1 MYSKLLFVS
10 LAAVSVQGVKFSS
23 VTSFSSST
31 SSSSSTVDGKTVS
44 STYDHDDN
52 GFHNDSI
59 NGSSGFD
66 NGLHK
71 LSPTESLF
79 EKTHDEMKNG
89 LMTAFNDDFFTGLDA
104 MLGIWFRE
112 ITGKKENQKTTD
124 FKTSS
129 LFVLYY

>member
-1 MYSKLLFVS
+1 MFAKFIFVS
-10 LAAVSVQGVKFSS
+10 LAAMSVQGVKFSS

-44 STYDHDDN
+44 STFDHDDN

-71 LSPTESLF
+71 LSPVDSLF
-79 EKTHDEMKNG
+79 EKTHDEMDNG
-89 LMTAFNDDFFTGLDA
+89 IMTAF
-104 MLGIWFRE
+104 
-112 ITGKKENQKTTD
+112 
-124 FKTSS
+124 
-129 LFVLYY
+129 